1 MLVVKFVTLIDG
13 VERESIADSFE
24 DAWECVIRWKED
36 SVALEALKKDDD
48 VKVLETEKVK
58 YK

>member
-1 MLVVKFVTLIDG
+1 MVVKFVTMIDG
-13 VERESIADSFE
+13 VERESIAESFE
-24 DAWECVIRWKED
+24 DAWACVKRWKSGNE
-36 SVALEALKKDDD
+36 ALDALKKDDD